1 MTLWLTRIVP
11 SPSSREAH
19 RDLGGNDQGIRLH
32 QRMLQMFPDGIEGPA
47 RAAFGVLF
55 RAEETP
61 RGLQILLQS
70 HEAPDPSRLPDA
82 YGNVETRSL
91 DGMLSNLRKGAI
103 VNYRCVAS
111 PVRKPG
117 AAAREAYK
125 LPPVVALSGNA
136 AIEWWERQSTAAGL
150 EPLHIN
156 AHPLATVRGSRG
168 HKDPAAKQR
177 VQHSRTQFDGTA
189 RVLDADLLREKL
201 AAGIG
206 RGKAYGC
213 GLLTLAPMQP
223 RS

>member
-11 SPSSREAH
+11 SPHSREAR
-19 RDLGGNDQGIRLH
+19 RDLGGSDQGIRLH
-32 QRMLQMFPDGIEGPA
+32 QRVLQMFPDGVEGPA

-61 RGLQILLQS
+61 RGPQILLQS
-70 HEAPDPSRLPDA
+70 HVVPDPSRLPDA
-82 YGNVETRSL
+82 YGNVEPRSL
-91 DGMLSNLRKGAI
+91 DGLLATLDKGTI

-117 AAAREAYK
+117 AASRETYK

-150 EPLHIN
+150 EPLHID
-156 AHPLATVRGSRG
+156 AHPLTTVRGSRG
-168 HKDPAAKQR
+168 AKDPAARQR

-189 RVLDADLLREKL
+189 RVLDAGLLREKL
-201 AAGIG
+201 ATGIG

-213 GLLTLAPMQP
+213 GLLTVAPIRQ